1 MGNETSSS
9 TTRKPRAFVASF
21 KPKETAQQGAELLH
35 EQYKR
40 DSANSSKNMMEK
52 LIDNRHVWG
61 DTIHKPST
69 RLKFSPASYYTDGY
83 IMDLETF
90 YTNDKFG
97 PNWRKSYIQQI
108 GACSFGHD
116 DTDFDIVCDLPVH
129 NMDGT
134 ERDSVAG
141 RDGHSQPWT
150 SIEDLKRWCG
160 THQQHV
166 GNSINGFMKILGVK
180 NEEEVFK
187 CIITS
192 RQFWEQL
199 SDKEYPPTSYSWF
212 EMEKYKRSYLAS
224 GRSNPLLFRLEDALK
239 FFAEYFKE
247 KPCWYAHNGNGF
259 DYPIME
265 KWFRIAE
272 MDWRCQPV
280 ANAPN
285 SPTTAM
291 NIMRVKAQNTGKSY
305 CPDMVTWSGKENISK
320 IPWPIKDSAHNIKCY
335 DTMRMFGKSPNS
347 KYIRDEAK
355 LGHKGAYR
363 NTQTIDHK
371 TGLSRPPVHDGDSK
385 WIWADGSKTTTKYGF
400 KLQDI
405 LADNGLIG
413 NDPTAHTALADCI
426 TLRECLYRVWST
438 PGVDSLVTM
447 FDDMKV
453 NTTRKPMLKHSTEH
467 SGEDLL
473 AKIKRRMSEKKGI
486 TNLAL

>member
-1 MGNETSSS
+1 MGNETSSPRTS
-9 TTRKPRAFVASF
+9 RFVKPENPPV
-21 KPKETAQQGAELLH
+21 ELYTDH
-35 EQYKR
+35 EQYKI
-40 DSANSSKNMMEK
+40 DSKKMMEN
-52 LIDNRHVWG
+52 LIDKKHTWG
-61 DTIHKPST
+61 DTIHEPTT
-69 RLKFSPASYYTDGY
+69 RLKFSKETYYPRGY

-116 DTDFDIVCDLPVH
+116 GTDFDIVCDLPVL

-134 ERDSVAG
+134 KRDAVAG
-141 RDGHSQPWT
+141 RDGLCKPWT

-160 THQQHV
+160 THQQNV
-166 GNSINGFMKILGVK
+166 GNSISGFMKILGVK

-192 RQFWEQL
+192 RQFWEQN
-199 SDKEYPPTSYSWF
+199 KPTDYSWF
-212 EMEKYKRSYLAS
+212 EMEKHKRSYKKWS
-224 GRSNPLLFRLEDALK
+224 KRTNPLLFRLEDALK

-265 KWFRIAE
+265 KWFRIAGME
-272 MDWRCQPV
+272 WRCQPV

-291 NIMRVKAQNTGKSY
+291 NSIRVKAQNTGKSY
-305 CPDMVTWSGKENISK
+305 CPDMVTWNKKENISK
-320 IPWPIKDSAHNIKCY
+320 IPWPINSVHIIKCY
-335 DTMRMFGKSPNS
+335 DTMRMFGKSPSS
-347 KYIRDEAK
+347 KYVRDEAQ

-363 NTQTIDHK
+363 STQSIDHK
-371 TGLSRPPVHDGDSK
+371 TGQSRQPVHDGDSK
-385 WIWADGSKTTTKYGF
+385 WIWPDGSKTTTKYGF

-405 LADNGLIG
+405 LTDNGLKG

-426 TLRECLYRVWST
+426 TLRECLARVWST
-438 PGVDSLVTM
+438 PSTVTDELAGA
-447 FDDMKV
+447 FGNMKV
-453 NTTRKPMLKHSTEH
+453 SLEKNPETTLE
-467 SGEDLL
+467 
-473 AKIKRRMSEKKGI
+473 KIKRRMGKK
-486 TNLAL
+486 